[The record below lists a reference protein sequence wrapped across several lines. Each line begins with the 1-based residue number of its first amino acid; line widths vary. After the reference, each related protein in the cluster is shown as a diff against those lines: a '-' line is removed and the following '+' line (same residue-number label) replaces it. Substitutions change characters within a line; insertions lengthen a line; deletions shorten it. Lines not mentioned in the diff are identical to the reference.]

1 MVDIPGDSTTTRT
14 ITVGGSITDQIEV
27 VHDHDWFKISLTAGQ
42 SISVSVD
49 GITLEDPY
57 LRIRDANGNI
67 IYENDDISSGVNRDS
82 LLAFTAT
89 YSGTYYIDV
98 GAWEPTTPPAD
109 YTGTG
114 SYTLSV
120 SSYSPPPV
128 GTNDQFANQLI
139 EGYWGGNDRHFNVTP
154 GGNITVNLS
163 ALTPAGSNLARAAL
177 DLWTDVIG
185 VTFTTVTGPAQITF
199 DDDQEGAFSTST
211 VSGGIISSSIVNV
224 STQWL
229 ADYGT
234 TFNSYAY
241 QAYIHEIGHSLG
253 LGHAGNYNETARYP
267 FDATYQN
274 DNWSV
279 SIMSYFDQQE
289 NTYTAGQGFTIE
301 RIVTPMVADIIA
313 MSLMYGLS
321 TTTRTGDTT
330 YGFGSTAGRAIYD
343 ANQFPNVGYTIFDS
357 GGIDTLNYSG
367 FSGNQ
372 VINLNPEVYGSFGN
386 GNVGNLVIARGVI
399 IENAEGGSGNDT
411 LTGNTANNVL
421 SGNNGSDI
429 LIGGAGDDTLVG
441 GSGFDTLTGGTGSD
455 TFSETTAN
463 LSGDTIT
470 DFAVGDRIIFTN
482 ASLAGFSFSVSG
494 STLTYSGGS
503 LTLQGGVSGTFVA
516 SAAAGGGV
524 QLALQVVTPF
534 AAESLV
540 LNAFGSNVGG
550 WGTMDVHPRQMADV
564 NGDGRADI
572 VGFGNGGVYI
582 SLAQAAGGFGGLQLA
597 IADFGSAASAGGWTS
612 NNVYPRLLTD
622 VNGDNR
628 ADIVAF
634 GEAGVYVSLGQANGT
649 FAASY
654 LASSQFGRGAGAG
667 GWTSDNIYH
676 RELADVNGDNRA
688 DIVGFGNGG
697 VYVALGQ
704 GNGLFGGDIFASN
717 NFGFGAG
724 AGGWSSDTSYPR
736 RLADVNGDGRD
747 DVIGFGE
754 GGVFVA
760 LGQLNGTFA
769 TPILATGQFGKAAS
783 AGGWSSNDLYYRE
796 LGDVNHDGR
805 ADIIGFGSGGTF
817 VALGQ
822 VNGTFAAA
830 QVMSPNFGVAPVAGG
845 WSSQSSTPRHV
856 ADVNNDGFADLIG
869 FASDGVHLALG
880 QSDYWI

>member
-1 MVDIPGDSTTTRT
+1 MP
-14 ITVGGSITDQIEV
+14 TVVQLEALGNQGFIAEGGN
-27 VHDHDWFKISLTAGQ
+27 A
-42 SISVSVD
+42 
-49 GITLEDPY
+49 
-57 LRIRDANGNI
+57 
-67 IYENDDISSGVNRDS
+67 DDN
-82 LLAFTAT
+82 
-89 YSGTYYIDV
+89 V
-98 GAWEPTTPPAD
+98 G
-109 YTGTG
+109 
-114 SYTLSV
+114 LSV
-120 SSYSPPPV
+120 SDAGDINGDGYDDVVIGSTTGSAYVVFGRSGEFPTIDLGNLQPADGFEIRGGEYNSTGLSVSAAGDVNGDGFDDLIVGGVFHGGFYYGDYGQAFVIFGRSSGFGTLNVSNLQESDGFNIFGSFYSSSGLSVASAGDVNGDGFDDIIV
-128 GTNDQFANQLI
+128 GSPYD
-139 EGYWGGNDRHFNVTP
+139 GGAAGAAYVIFGKASGFGTIVLD
-154 GGNITVNLS
+154 NLS
-163 ALTPAGSNLARAAL
+163 ATAGFKIIGEPNSYDFAGFSVSGAGDVNGDGFDDLIIGAHYGDNGGLYAGEAYVVFGKATGFGTIDLSSLSAAAGFAIQGDAAGDKAGFSVSAAGDVNGDGLADIVVGVPYGNSGGTHSGQAYVIFGKASGFTTIDLTNLAAAAGFIIRG
-177 DLWTDVIG
+177 DD
-185 VTFTTVTGPAQITF
+185 TG
-199 DDDQEGAFSTST
+199 D
-211 VSGGIISSSIVNV
+211 
-224 STQWL
+224 
-229 ADYGT
+229 
-234 TFNSYAY
+234 
-241 QAYIHEIGHSLG
+241 
-253 LGHAGNYNETARYP
+253 HAG
-267 FDATYQN
+267 
-274 DNWSV
+274 WSV
-279 SIMSYFDQQE
+279 SG
-289 NTYTAGQGFTIE
+289 AGDVNG
-301 RIVTPMVADIIA
+301 DGYDDLIIGA
-313 MSLMYGLS
+313 
-321 TTTRTGDTT
+321 
-330 YGFGSTAGRAIYD
+330 
-343 ANQFPNVGYTIFDS
+343 P
-357 GGIDTLNYSG
+357 
-367 FSGNQ
+367 
-372 VINLNPEVYGSFGN
+372 
-386 GNVGNLVIARGVI
+386 
-399 IENAEGGSGNDT
+399 GNDT
-411 LTGNTANNVL
+411 LR
-421 SGNNGSDI
+421 
-429 LIGGAGDDTLVG
+429 GGAPRTIDAGEAYVIFGRAT
-441 GSGFDTLTGGTGSD
+441 GFAPIDLSNLAS
-455 TFSETTAN
+455 SE
-463 LSGDTIT
+463 G
-470 DFAVGDRIIFTN
+470 FIIQGES
-482 ASLAGFSFSVSG
+482 AEDLAGFSVSAAGDVDGDGYDDLIIGAPG
-494 STLTYSGGS
+494 SDRGGS
-503 LTLQGGVSGTFVA
+503 QSGAAYIISGRLQF
-516 SAAAGGGV
+516 AAG
-524 QLALQVVTPF
+524 PF

-769 TPILATGQFGKAAS
+769 TPILATDQFGKAAS

-880 QSDYWI
+880 QSDYWM